1 MREIIEQSL
10 KDSLSYVAYRKLI
23 SDLLSEGKSTGM
35 LQNEDM
41 RHYSELNEA
50 RMHRLDK
57 TIEVLPEIATALNK
71 LPKKYIWL
79 VLSEGWCGDAANI
92 VPVLN
97 KMAEISA
104 HIELKI
110 VLRDDHDALMQHFLT
125 NGGKAIPKLILLD
138 AETFEVVTDWG
149 PRPAGAKQLIL
160 DYKATHGLYGGAIV
174 TGKQIGRASCRERVC
189 LYV

>member
-57 TIEVLPEIATALNK
+57 TIEVLPEIAMALNK
-71 LPKKYIWL
+71 LSKKYIWL

-110 VLRDDHDALMQHFLT
+110 VLRDDHDALMRHFLT
-125 NGGKAIPKLILLD
+125 NGGKAIPKLIILD
-138 AETFEVVTDWG
+138 AETHEVLSDWG
-149 PRPAGAKQLIL
+149 PRPNEAKQLIL
-160 DYKATHGLYGGAIV
+160 DYKASHGVVDEPAKIALQKWYGQN
-174 TGKQIGRASCRERVC
+174 K
-189 LYV
+189 